1 MSKADNLKDFL
12 TDVADAIREKKG
24 TTGKINPQDFSAE
37 IKSIETGG
45 EGEAVESKEYKD
57 VNFFDYD
64 GTVLYSYTWAEAE
77 ALTELP
83 PLPNRASEGIICGG
97 WNYTLEELKEQEGR
111 ANIGA
116 LYKTDD
122 DSVRLE
128 IVIPSMDRTEVP
140 LYYYHQN
147 SGETSEIDWGDGTEK
162 EQHSTTPIK
171 TTHKYATTGKFTI
184 RIKNLTNRAKIGLG
198 GNSTGQSVIGNS
210 TDSNVVYRNMLK
222 RAILGSNVLIA
233 SQAFKG
239 CNSLKYVLAPSTVA
253 LTYQIFQDCSS
264 LQYINVTRSSSISS
278 AFSSCYVLKSASLA
292 PGQSIGSFIFQNCR
306 ALESVAIPMGVTTI
320 NSNAFAGC
328 LALTSFVIPKT
339 VKTIDGTVFS
349 GCRGVKYYDFSRHEA
364 VPTVL
369 STSFNNISSDCK
381 IIVPDGLVDE
391 WKAATNWSAY
401 GDYIVGVSEYNLN
414 KV

>member
-1 MSKADNLKDFL
+1 MAKNNNLTDFL

-24 TTGKINPQDFSAE
+24 TTGKINPQDFSSE
-37 IKSIETGG
+37 IKSIESG

-83 PLPNRASEGIICGG
+83 PLPNRKSEGLICEG

-162 EQHSTTPIK
+162 EQHSTTPIN
-171 TTHKYATTGKFTI
+171 TTHKYTTIGKFTI
-184 RIKNLTNRAKIGLG
+184 KIKNLTNRSKIELG
-198 GNSTGQSVIGNS
+198 GTSTGQSVIGNS

-222 RAILGSNVLIA
+222 RAILGSNVYLA
-233 SQAFKG
+233 SNAFKSSY
-239 CNSLKYVLAPSTVA
+239 SLKYVLAPSTVA
-253 LTYQIFQDCSS
+253 LTSTIFLDCSS
-264 LQYINVTRSSSISS
+264 LQYINVTKSSNTVS
-278 AFSSCYVLKSASLA
+278 AFHSCYVLKSVSLA
-292 PGQSIGSFIFQNCR
+292 PGQTIGSYMFQHCR
-306 ALESVAIPMGVTTI
+306 ALESIALPMGVTTI
-320 NSNAFAGC
+320 NPSAFLGC

-339 VKTIDGTVFS
+339 VKTISGAAFS
-349 GCRGVKYYDFSRHEA
+349 GCKGVKYYDFSRHEA
-364 VPTVL
+364 VPTVS

-391 WKAATNWSAY
+391 WKAATNWATY